1 MSKNASRD
9 SPMKQEEFRK
19 IGNNV
24 IIFDQA
30 IIVNK
35 GAISIDDHTRIDD
48 FTFING
54 GQETVIG
61 KYVHIASFVSIIGG
75 GKLFVGD
82 YVGISA
88 GARIITGTDRYE
100 GGSRMSAAAPRE
112 QRNPLVS
119 FVKIEKDAS
128 IGTNAV
134 IYPGVTIRE
143 GAVLGINSLAL
154 SDLEPW
160 GVYFGSP
167 CKKIGTRPRVKY
179 E

>member
-1 MSKNASRD
+1 MKNTSREY
-9 SPMKQEEFRK
+9 PMTNEGFKK
-19 IGNNV
+19 IGNDV

-30 IIVNK
+30 KIVNK
-35 GAISIDDHTRIDD
+35 GAISIDDHSRIDD

-54 GQETVIG
+54 GKEIVIG

-75 GKLFVGD
+75 GSLFVGD

-100 GGSRMSAAAPRE
+100 GGCRMSGAAPRE
-112 QRNPLVS
+112 QRNPFIS

-134 IYPGVTIRE
+134 VYPGVTIKE

-167 CKKIGTRPRVKY
+167 CRKIGTRPKVKFG
-179 E
+179 